1 MPAVS
6 FFHLSKDVLL
16 CFITMMAN
24 PDQARSIRQRAA
36 NNENDEN
43 RGTTRLT
50 RAKAASLTVN
60 DDSAAVPVKKPL
72 VNKKSAT
79 NTANRVA
86 GHRRGALG
94 DISNVSKNESTDS
107 KENKKP
113 IAGKPGLLSKTQ
125 SSGVQKLSR
134 TNSNRS
140 VLGVKDNNKKA
151 PTSDLKRPAS
161 GSGVM
166 GGAFKKR
173 NTGSTGSQQ
182 SIKEEPQLDIENQ
195 PPEENIVKETEP
207 PPPPEI
213 KQEFVI
219 KDSYEQETDI
229 KQATEQGVMD
239 LDAEDIDDPLMVA
252 EYVGEIFEYLKE
264 LEEPTMPNPNY
275 MDHQSNLEWH
285 LRGVLVD
292 WLIEVHTRFHLLP
305 ETIFLAINII
315 DRFLSSRI
323 VQLEKLQLVG
333 ITAMFI
339 ASKYEEVLSP
349 HVQNFKHV
357 ADDGF
362 SEEEIL
368 KAERFVLETL
378 NYDLSY
384 PNPMNFLRR
393 ISKADSYDIHTRTI
407 GKYLL
412 EISLLDHRFMGY
424 CPSLV
429 AAAAMY
435 LARLILDRG
444 EWVRRSFLSSRTSLT
459 IAGCYPCALRW
470 VHRERDPACFQA
482 YGRLPPQACRP
493 RSLLQEVCQ

>member
-1 MPAVS
+1 
-6 FFHLSKDVLL
+6 
-16 CFITMMAN
+16 
-24 PDQARSIRQRAA
+24 
-36 NNENDEN
+36 
-43 RGTTRLT
+43 
-50 RAKAASLTVN
+50 
-60 DDSAAVPVKKPL
+60 
-72 VNKKSAT
+72 
-79 NTANRVA
+79 
-86 GHRRGALG
+86 
-94 DISNVSKNESTDS
+94 
-107 KENKKP
+107 
-113 IAGKPGLLSKTQ
+113 
-125 SSGVQKLSR
+125 
-134 TNSNRS
+134 
-140 VLGVKDNNKKA
+140 
-151 PTSDLKRPAS
+151 
-161 GSGVM
+161 M
-166 GGAFKKR
+166 GGAVKKR

-195 PPEENIVKETEP
+195 PPQENIVKEMEQP
-207 PPPPEI
+207 SPPEV
-213 KQEFVI
+213 KQEYAV

-229 KQATEQGVMD
+229 KQALEQGVMD

-252 EYVGEIFEYLKE
+252 EYVAEIFEYLKG

-275 MDHQSNLEWH
+275 MDHQSHLEWH

-424 CPSLV
+424 CPSHI

-444 EWVRRSFLSSRTSLT
+444 EWVRKIHSFIPNVTHNGRMLRSHTILVIQRKKFSLSSNL
-459 IAGCYPCALRW
+459 
-470 VHRERDPACFQA
+470 
-482 YGRLPPQACRP
+482 
-493 RSLLQEVCQ
+493 